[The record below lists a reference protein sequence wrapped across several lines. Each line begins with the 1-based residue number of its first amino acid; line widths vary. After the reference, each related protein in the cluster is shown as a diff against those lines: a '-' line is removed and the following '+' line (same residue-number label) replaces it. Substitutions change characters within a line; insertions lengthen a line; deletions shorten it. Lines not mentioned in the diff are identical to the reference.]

1 VPDPGLRRSDLRAT
15 RSRRRWALTSAWLAL
30 LLVTALPGPALA
42 AEPSAGPEAVEPATP
57 PPSAEPTPE
66 PTATPGST
74 ATPTPVPTVEPTA
87 EPTAG
92 PTATP
97 VPAERGTTPIW
108 GYRYTIEATALR
120 AEASGDSSIVA
131 DLPADAQLQVSE
143 RLEVDGVAWASSS
156 YLGASGYVEESRLS
170 TTSAPRTLVVDRYTR
185 VEVALRT
192 AMSDDA
198 SLVRYI
204 QPGAIVHNW
213 SVARDAL
220 GRSWGRVSL
229 TIAGTK
235 YRGYQLWSTTTTM
248 PVAVSGTWTVYHDTH
263 LYRYPYAGASLRA
276 LSDGDRVTRLARVVA
291 GNGSRWTKVRI
302 GTRTGWVRSRYIT
315 GPYRQYIWDRRNPV
329 TQQYTNYWCVPASVQ
344 TELNMALDR
353 QSTSYS
359 YQQTVYHYGRANLG
373 YRLRAVGLDPQAWAR
388 SLTYF
393 SNERTPYWDAI
404 YTSYDRALRAGV
416 RSMRRTGQPVG
427 LLVYHGGHAWTMIG
441 YTATADPRK
450 TSKYK
455 VTGVYVAAPFVAWT
469 DPRPGT
475 YYSTAA
481 FRYKMTTYWEPER
494 WTRWNGYYTII
505 LPR

>member
-1 VPDPGLRRSDLRAT
+1 M
-15 RSRRRWALTSAWLAL
+15 AL
-30 LLVTALPGPALA
+30 LLVTALPGAALA
-42 AEPSAGPEAVEPATP
+42 AEPSAGPEAVESATP
-57 PPSAEPTPE
+57 PPSEPTPE
-66 PTATPGST
+66 PTATPEAT
-74 ATPTPVPTVEPTA
+74 ATQTPAPTAEPTTEPSAAPTA
-87 EPTAG
+87 EPTAAPT
-92 PTATP
+92 PTAL
-97 VPAERGTTPIW
+97 PAEPSTTPLS
-108 GYRYTIEATALR
+108 GYRYTVLATPLR
-120 AEASGDSSIVA
+120 AEPSGDGAVVA
-131 DLPADAQLQVSE
+131 DLPEDAQLQVWG
-143 RLEVDGVAWASSS
+143 RLQVDGVAWVSGS

-185 VEVALRT
+185 VQAGLRA
-192 AMSDDA
+192 AMSGDSA
-198 SLVRYI
+198 LVRYND
-204 QPGAIVHNW
+204 PGTVVHNW
-213 SVARDAL
+213 SVARDAR
-220 GRSWGRVSL
+220 GRLWGRVSL
-229 TIAGTK
+229 TVAGTR

-248 PVAVSGTWTVYHDTH
+248 PVAVSGTWTVYDDTY
-263 LYRYPYAGASLRA
+263 LYPYPYAGASLRA
-276 LSDGDRVTRLARVVA
+276 LRDGDRVTRLARVAA

-302 GTRTGWVRSRYIT
+302 GTRTGWVRSRFIT
-315 GPYRQYIWDRRNPV
+315 GPYRQYIWNRRNPV

-353 QSTSYS
+353 KSTSYS

-373 YRLRAVGLDPQAWAR
+373 YRLQARGLDPQAWAR

-393 SNERTPYWDAI
+393 SNERTPYWDAT

-441 YTATADPRK
+441 YTTTADPRK
-450 TSKYK
+450 TDKYQ

-475 YYSTAA
+475 YYSTAS